1 MTARSFSKTQNAYPT
16 LSFMT
21 PSNLQITRN
30 PSGVLRL
37 TLDRPDVLN
46 AFDEPLIAAMTAAF
60 QAAHTDPSVRVVV
73 LASTGRMFCAGADI
87 GWLRRAAA
95 NDQTANLEDARR
107 FAVMMDAIDH
117 CPQPVVARIQGPA
130 YGGGVGI
137 ACAADIAIASER
149 ARFSVSEAKLG
160 ILPAVIGPYL
170 INAVGLRQAR
180 RLALTCTSVSAQ
192 EALTIGLV
200 QQVVG
205 ENDLDQ
211 AVQACID
218 ELLAGGPQAQRA
230 VKQLFA
236 RLHVGPVTDE
246 VRELTAQAISRT
258 RAGAEARAGFE
269 AFFAKQPAPWL
280 PKP

>member
-1 MTARSFSKTQNAYPT
+1 LRWRRALFDNAYPN
-16 LSFMT
+16 LSFFMT
-21 PSNLQITRN
+21 HSNLQITRD
-30 PSGVLRL
+30 PSGVLRM

-46 AFDEPLIAAMTAAF
+46 AFDEALIAAITEAF
-60 QAAHTDPSVRVVV
+60 QAVHADPAVRVVV
-73 LASTGRMFCAGADI
+73 LASAGRMFCAGADV

-95 NDQTANLEDARR
+95 NDQAANLEDARR
-107 FAVMMDAIDH
+107 FAAMMDAIDR

-130 YGGGVGI
+130 YGGGVGL

-192 EALTIGLV
+192 EALTMGLV
-200 QQVVG
+200 PQVAS
-205 ENDLDQ
+205 ENELDQ
-211 AVQACID
+211 AVQTCID
-218 ELLAGGPQAQRA
+218 ELLIGGPQAQRA
-230 VKQLFA
+230 IKRLFS

-246 VRELTAQAISRT
+246 VQELTAQAISQT
-258 RAGAEARAGFE
+258 RAGAEAGAGFE
-269 AFFAKQPAPWL
+269 AFFAKRSAPWV